1 MRNRN
6 TDPLFALRLFPFRIP
21 NSELPQMPLQDA
33 FPEITKRRE
42 PLAPHTH
49 LRIGGP
55 AECLV
60 QPRTTDELKAV
71 LRYCKTKAIPLRMLG
86 GGFNLLVNDDPIPGV
101 VMRLTGPEFSSIE
114 TQGKTI
120 RAAGGAQL
128 FDLIAHSV
136 RAGLGGLETLVG
148 IRGTVGGSVRCNVGD
163 RSGEI
168 GACVRRVA
176 VLHDDASELVRT
188 RDELTF
194 GVHSSDLDEP
204 VILWVEFELLPE
216 KPQALLK
223 RMRRAWIIR
232 KAAEPL
238 SFQAGV
244 RLFRDPA
251 GLNAASLIERAGL
264 AKFRVGSAE
273 VSDRNGNYAIAHP
286 GTTAKDVLK
295 LIDHV
300 RAKVKDSTGVI
311 LEREL
316 NVW

>member
-1 MRNRN
+1 
-6 TDPLFALRLFPFRIP
+6 
-21 NSELPQMPLQDA
+21 MPLLEA
-33 FPEITKRRE
+33 FPDITRRRE
-42 PLAPHTH
+42 PLARYTH

-55 AECLV
+55 AECFV
-60 QPRTTDELKAV
+60 EPRTTDELKAV
-71 LRYCKTKAIPLRMLG
+71 LRFCKTKSIPLRMLG
-86 GGFNLLVNDDPIPGV
+86 GGYNLLVKDDPVPGA
-101 VMRLTGPEFSSIE
+101 VMRLGGPEFTTLE
-114 TQGKTI
+114 TLGKTV
-120 RAAGGAQL
+120 RAAGGAAL

-168 GACVRRVA
+168 GSCVRRVA
-176 VLHDDASELVRT
+176 VLHDDATELIRT

-194 GVHSSDLDEP
+194 GDHRSDLDEP
-204 VILWVEFELLPE
+204 VILWVEFELTPE
-216 KPQALLK
+216 KPEALLK

-232 KAAEPL
+232 KASEPL

-251 GLNAASLIERAGL
+251 GQSAGALVERAGL

-273 VSDRNGNYAIAHP
+273 ISDRNGNYAIAHP
-286 GTTAKDVLK
+286 GTTARDILK

-300 RAKVKDSTGVI
+300 RAKVKDSAGVL

>member
-1 MRNRN
+1 M
-6 TDPLFALRLFPFRIP
+6 
-21 NSELPQMPLQDA
+21 QDA
-33 FPEITKRRE
+33 TPTS
-42 PLAPHTH
+42 
-49 LRIGGP
+49 
-55 AECLV
+55 
-60 QPRTTDELKAV
+60 AV
-71 LRYCKTKAIPLRMLG
+71 LELIELRRTFRQGAREIHVLDGAAATLRAGQAVALVGPSGAGKSTLLHVAGLLETPDSGQVIVNGRNCAGMDDSARTRVRRAEM
-86 GGFNLLVNDDPIPGV
+86 GFVYQFHQLL
-101 VMRLTGPEFSSIE
+101 PEFSAIE
-114 TQGKTI
+114 TQGKSI

-128 FDLIAHSV
+128 FDLIAGAV

-168 GACVRRVA
+168 GSCVRRVA
-176 VLHDDASELVRT
+176 VLNDDAIETIRT

-194 GVHSSDLDEP
+194 GDHSSDLDEP
-204 VILWVEFELLPE
+204 VILWVEFELTPE

-244 RLFRDPA
+244 RMFRDPA
-251 GLNAASLIERAGL
+251 GQSAGALIERAGL

-273 VSDRNGNYAIAHP
+273 ISDRNGNYAIAHP

-300 RAKVKDSTGVI
+300 RAKVKDSAGVT